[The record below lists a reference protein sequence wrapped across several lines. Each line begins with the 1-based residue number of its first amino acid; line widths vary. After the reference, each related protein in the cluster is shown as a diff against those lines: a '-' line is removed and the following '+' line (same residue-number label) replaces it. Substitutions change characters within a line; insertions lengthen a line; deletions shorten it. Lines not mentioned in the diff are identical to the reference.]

1 MDFFEYR
8 GKVIILY
15 TKLADPSN
23 GIVGITVQKYD
34 GAAIRIR
41 TAAVRNAEKIKKEKI
56 TVRFGM
62 YCVTVT
68 E

>member
-1 MDFFEYR
+1 MTLGLKVRAR
-8 GKVIILY
+8 GAPGPLFV
-15 TKLADPSN
+15 PSN
-23 GIVGITVQKYD
+23 RIIGITVQKND

-56 TVRFGM
+56 TGRFGM